1 MERIAFKDMSAEQLQ
16 SLCSEKNSEA
26 LAALAKR
33 YLPLVKS
40 RALYWSAGEGEFD
53 DLVQEAYLGFL
64 SAVSS
69 FDAAVGVSFGYFAKM
84 CVDRA
89 LLNYKKSLA
98 KTNSHQSIP
107 LQENLEAAGLDPEAL
122 AILKDDCAN
131 LKSEALEK
139 LSAFEYEVMSYY
151 IGGYKM
157 QEIAELLSVSPKS
170 VDNAVRRFRSCYL
183 IMQSCSQRMLV

>member
-1 MERIAFKDMSAEQLQ
+1 MEKIEIKDMSAEQLQ
-16 SLCSEKNSEA
+16 ALCGEKNSAA
-26 LAALAKR
+26 LAELAKR

-40 RALYWSAGEGEFD
+40 RALYWSAGEGEYD

-69 FDAAVGVSFGYFAKM
+69 FDSSVGVSFGYFAKM

-89 LLNYKKSLA
+89 LLNYKKALA
-98 KTNSHQSIP
+98 KTSSHQSIP
-107 LQENLEAAGLDPEAL
+107 LHEDLVAAGLDPEAL

-131 LKSEALEK
+131 IKTEALQK

-157 QEIAELLSVSPKS
+157 QEIAEILSVSSKS
-170 VDNAVRRFRSCYL
+170 VDNAVQRFRQKL
-183 IMQSCSQRMLV
+183 RNEGQN